1 MVFKS
6 EIFTQLQAV
15 RELNITPLASF
26 DLRMQH

>member
-15 RELNITPLASF
+15 RELNTPLVSF

>member
-15 RELNITPLASF
+15 RELNAPLVSF
-26 DLRMQH
+26 DLRMRH